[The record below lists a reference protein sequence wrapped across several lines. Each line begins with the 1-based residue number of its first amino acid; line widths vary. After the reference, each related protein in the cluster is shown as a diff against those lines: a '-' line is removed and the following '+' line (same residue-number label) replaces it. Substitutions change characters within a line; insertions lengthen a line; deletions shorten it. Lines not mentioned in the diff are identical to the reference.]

1 MFMLCPVCAGE
12 YDAPESGLCP
22 KCDLDLIPVTL
33 DPQTAAEIESKTE
46 GYRVEFVELCR
57 PRLFAVAMLIKD
69 TLEQHGVAV
78 LLQGG
83 HFSSVLPQLAFGGE
97 MRLMVASDQLA
108 DARMLYEAYFERD
121 EEPELLP
128 DE

>member
-22 KCDLDLIPVTL
+22 RCDLNLIPVTL
-33 DPQTAAEIESKTE
+33 DPVTAAEIESATE
-46 GYRVEFVELCR
+46 GHRVEFVELCR

-69 TLEQHGVAV
+69 TLEQHGVMV

-108 DARMLYEAYFERD
+108 DARVLYEAYFERND
-121 EEPELLP
+121 GADFSP